1 MKPRP
6 KSLGTRNQPEQTKAA
21 ILKAAL
27 VEFANMGL
35 AGARTDTIAR
45 NAGVNKAL
53 LYYYFHDK
61 ETLYGATLES
71 VFAPLAAKLQAVLDA
86 PGDPRERVIGF
97 AATYFDTI
105 AANPLYPRL
114 VQHEMMRAGSG
125 LSPHIQRIVEKYQRP
140 TYGRLVRVF
149 DEGIRTG
156 LFRKVDV
163 LQFLP
168 SMIAIIVFYFSSTPM
183 LRAIMPGDPLSPER
197 VAARRAAVLDFIAA
211 ALFEK
216 PVAGRSSIAADKPA
230 NTRKT
235 RAKGQRPETSDQ
247 TTRDQRP
254 KERRR

>member
-1 MKPRP
+1 MNARP
-6 KSLGTRNQPEQTKAA
+6 KSLGTRNQPEQTRAA

-27 VEFANMGL
+27 VEFANMGV
-35 AGARTDTIAR
+35 AGARTDAIAR
-45 NAGVNKAL
+45 SAGVNKAL
-53 LYYYFHDK
+53 LYYYFRDK

-71 VFAPLAAKLQAVLDA
+71 VFAPLAEKLQTVLDG
-86 PGDPRERVIGF
+86 PGGPREKLIAF
-97 AATYFDTI
+97 ASTYFDTI

-114 VQHEMMRAGSG
+114 VQHEMMRAGTG

-140 TYGRLVRVF
+140 TYQKLVRVF

-168 SMIAIIVFYFSSTPM
+168 SMVAIIVFYFSSTPM

-197 VAARRAAVLDFIAA
+197 IAARREAVLDFISA

-216 PVAGRSSIAADKPA
+216 EPRGSRLVAREKRSGPRTTNHVTKTQSPA
-230 NTRKT
+230 PGT
-235 RAKGQRPETSDQ
+235 
-247 TTRDQRP
+247 QRP
-254 KERRR
+254 KEGRR

>member
-1 MKPRP
+1 MNPRP

-35 AGARTDTIAR
+35 AGARTDAIA
-45 NAGVNKAL
+45 NAAGVNKAL
-53 LYYYFHDK
+53 LYYYFRDK

-71 VFAPLAAKLQAVLDA
+71 VFAPLSEKLQAVLGG
-86 PGDPRERVIGF
+86 PGDPPERVIGF

-140 TYGRLVRVF
+140 TYSKLVRVF

-168 SMIAIIVFYFSSTPM
+168 SMVAIIVFYFSSTPM

-197 VAARRAAVLDFIAA
+197 VAARREAVLDFISA
-211 ALFEK
+211 ALFEPEK
-216 PVAGRSSIAADKPA
+216 RGSRLVVRDARSEPRTTNHASKKEGR
-230 NTRKT
+230 R
-235 RAKGQRPETSDQ
+235 
-247 TTRDQRP
+247 
-254 KERRR
+254 